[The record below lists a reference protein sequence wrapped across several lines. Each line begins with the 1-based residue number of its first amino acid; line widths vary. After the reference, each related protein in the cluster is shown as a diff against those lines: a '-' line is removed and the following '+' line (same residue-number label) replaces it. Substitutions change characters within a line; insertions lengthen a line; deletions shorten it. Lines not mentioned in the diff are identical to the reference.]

1 MRHDFY
7 DVFNKR
13 GYKLG
18 HIMVTIFQDPME
30 VAKKEYGKNVD
41 HIKLWERLSWN

>member
-1 MRHDFY
+1 MKHDFY

-18 HIMVTIFQDPME
+18 HIMVNLFQDPLE
-30 VAKKEYGKNVD
+30 VAKQEYGKNVD
-41 HIKLWERLSWN
+41 HVKLWERLA

>member
-1 MRHDFY
+1 MKYDFY

-18 HIMVTIFQDPME
+18 HIMTNGFKDPLE
-30 VAKKEYGKNVD
+30 VARQAYGKNVD
-41 HIKLWERLSWN
+41 HVILWERAL

>member
-1 MRHDFY
+1 MKHLFF

-18 HIMVTIFQDPME
+18 HIMTNGFQDPLE
-30 VAKKEYGKNVD
+30 VARQEYGKNVN
-41 HIKLWERLSWN
+41 HVKEWEKIK

>member
-1 MRHDFY
+1 MQHHYY

-18 HIMVTIFQDPME
+18 FIITNGLKDPME
-30 VAKKEYGKNVD
+30 VAKQEYGKNVD
-41 HIKLWERLSWN
+41 HLKEWERVS

>member
-1 MRHDFY
+1 MKYMFY

-18 HIMVTIFQDPME
+18 HIMTNGFQDPLE
-30 VAKKEYGKNVD
+30 LARQEYGKNVD
-41 HIKLWERLSWN
+41 HVILWERAL

>member
-1 MRHDFY
+1 MCYFFY

-18 HIMVTIFQDPME
+18 HIMTNGFKDPLE
-30 VAKKEYGKNVD
+30 LAKQAYGKNVD
-41 HIKLWERLSWN
+41 HVILWERTLWN

>member
-1 MRHDFY
+1 MFY

-18 HIMVTIFQDPME
+18 HIMTNGFKDPLE
-30 VAKKEYGKNVD
+30 VAKQAYGKNVD
-41 HIKLWERLSWN
+41 HVILWERTL

>member
-1 MRHDFY
+1 MNYIYY

-18 HIMVTIFQDPME
+18 FIISNGLKDPME
-30 VAKKEYGKNVD
+30 VAKQEYGKNVD
-41 HIKLWERLSWN
+41 HLKVWERVS